1 MAVKRYN
8 GSDWDTVAGLGAQG
22 AAGTNG
28 TNGTDASPFAA
39 GKNKIING
47 DFNIWQRGTS
57 INVSAASYGY
67 GADRWGSYVG
77 GGGAA
82 VTMSRQSFTPGT
94 APVSGYEGNF
104 FLRYN
109 RTTTGNSDSYLYQ
122 RIENVTTFAGQ
133 TVTVSFWAKA
143 GSAVSFGTGDIYF
156 EQDFGT
162 GGSSAVL
169 TSANT
174 STQAI
179 STSWT
184 RYSFTVAIPSIS
196 GKTIGTNSHLG
207 FVFEFPTSMSTLAFD
222 IWGVQVEAGSV
233 ATAFQTATG
242 TIQGELAACQY
253 YYQRFTNNQ
262 GNSLYGSGFA
272 SSSTAGFAMIKLNQA
287 MRTVPSF
294 SASGNFIADDGNS
307 NLTVTSFA
315 QQANGSSVQSLKLT
329 YAGTGMTAFRP
340 NTIQSNGGFF
350 EFSAEL

>member
-1 MAVKRYN
+1 VGNDGETLVADSSTSTGLRYTAN
-8 GSDWDTVAGLGAQG
+8 
-22 AAGTNG
+22 
-28 TNGTDASPFAA
+28 FAA

-57 INVSAASYGY
+57 INVGAASYGY

-94 APVSGYEGNF
+94 APVVGYEGNF

-179 STSWT
+179 TTSWT

-196 GKTIGTNSHLG
+196 GKTIGTNSHFG

-222 IWGVQVEAGSV
+222 LWGVQVEAGSV

-242 TIQGELAACQY
+242 TIQGELAACQRY
-253 YYQRFTNNQ
+253 FQKTNNQ
-262 GNSLYGSGFA
+262 SEAPATAPTSTPINAINA
-272 SSSTAGFAMIKLNQA
+272 STTLVVGVPPFKVS
-287 MRTVPSF
+287 MRTAP
-294 SASGNFIADDGNS
+294 
-307 NLTVTSFA
+307 TVTLYSPVTGTSGRIRSGGADVVASAADVGEYTIGYISATGLVAGSNSAIAFA
-315 QQANGSSVQSLKLT
+315 A
-329 YAGTGMTAFRP
+329 
-340 NTIQSNGGFF
+340 
-350 EFSAEL
+350 SAEL